1 MKHELFLDLSP
12 WTLVHNRNKY
22 ENEIGVEKMFSILTR
37 VYLVITGPLVH
48 QIYVQS

>member
-1 MKHELFLDLSP
+1 
-12 WTLVHNRNKY
+12 
-22 ENEIGVEKMFSILTR
+22 MFSILTR